1 MIGRRKRLILWIALA
16 IPAAAILYDLYSG
29 RVLAMDLLHPSG
41 EMAVR
46 LMILAMLP
54 GPLSAFFGHNRF
66 FRAWLAIRRNLGVAA
81 FAYAMLH
88 LAIYCADMR
97 ILSAILGEF
106 TLPAIWTGWL
116 ALGLLAIPVAIS
128 FDRAV
133 RLLRKRWKQ
142 IQTLVYPALGLS
154 LIHWLLLDWSMG
166 PAFVHVA
173 PLVAAWLLRG
183 LSRFRS
189 RPLETPKERTLS

>member
-1 MIGRRKRLILWIALA
+1 MIGGRKRLILWIALA
-16 IPAAAILYDLYSG
+16 VPAAAMLYDLSSG

-54 GPLSAFFGHNRF
+54 GPLSAFFGLNRL

-88 LAIYCADMR
+88 LAFYCADMR
-97 ILSAILGEF
+97 ILSAILDEL

-116 ALGLLAIPVAIS
+116 ALGLLAIPAAIS

-133 RLLRKRWKQ
+133 RLLRRRWKH
-142 IQTLVYPALGLS
+142 IQTLVYAALGLS
-154 LIHWLLLDWSMG
+154 LIRWLLLDWSVG
-166 PAFVHVA
+166 PVLLHVT
-173 PLVAAWLLRG
+173 PLFAAWLLRG

-189 RPLETPKERTLS
+189 RPLVTPKKRIFS